1 MVLRENKKLGTYE
14 VNEITSIYDKKN
26 FENLFKQSIN
36 EHRKVWLNPEKI
48 KEITSQDFQFVPD
61 SLSLYIDSISGAIQK
76 QDNFKIIAN

>member
-1 MVLRENKKLGTYE
+1 MQSKEFDDSLVFLLDEKNEEKYPMIMVLRENKKLGTYE

-48 KEITSQDFQFVPD
+48 
-61 SLSLYIDSISGAIQK
+61 
-76 QDNFKIIAN
+76 